1 MASEHSTSCLV
12 DRDTLTLQ
20 DEINAAA
27 SVVVRLL
34 MPGAIPAF
42 RSLVLCGELP
52 GGPYPRAIQLFHLGP
67 INNNERI
74 YKSIVSIVED
84 SRTVAKR
91 EVYSHIYRI
100 AVNSCDRIDLGSK
113 QMMVALAKPHVE
125 AIDRSIR
132 AIHTRR
138 KHCRKRSALGPPC
151 GWGKVEP
158 QTLEIDYTVTLSFLH
173 WYQSSAEN
181 SVTSKAEIHA

>member
-1 MASEHSTSCLV
+1 MVVKTA
-12 DRDTLTLQ
+12 
-20 DEINAAA
+20 NARGDP
-27 SVVVRLL
+27 SV
-34 MPGAIPAF
+34 
-42 RSLVLCGELP
+42 SLP
-52 GGPYPRAIQLFHLGP
+52 RYMRRATWRTIPRAIQLFQLGP

-158 QTLEIDYTVTLSFLH
+158 QTLKIDHTVTLSFLH